1 MWFLLLILQRIGD
14 CFVLLFQFVTYNN
27 EMRDLWKA
35 EVFLLQDFFFFL
47 IHFIS
52 MNKVKDILRVEALL
66 FRRFFVNF
74 IFMDKWEIFWELK
87 LLMLRIFRLGLENQG
102 FNERVEAVDASNI
115 LSRAWRIR
123 ALMRELKLL
132 MLRIF

>member
-1 MWFLLLILQRIGD
+1 M
-14 CFVLLFQFVTYNN
+14 
-27 EMRDLWKA
+27 
-35 EVFLLQDFFFFL
+35 
-47 IHFIS
+47 
-52 MNKVKDILRVEALL
+52 
-66 FRRFFVNF
+66 
-74 IFMDKWEIFWELK
+74 K

-115 LSRAWRIR
+115 LGQAWRIR